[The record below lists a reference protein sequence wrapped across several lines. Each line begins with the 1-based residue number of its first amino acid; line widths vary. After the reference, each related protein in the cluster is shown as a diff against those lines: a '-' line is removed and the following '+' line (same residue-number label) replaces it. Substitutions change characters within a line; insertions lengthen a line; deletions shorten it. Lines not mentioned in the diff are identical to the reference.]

1 MELVKSPNTGVSKWE
16 LAFLKAS
23 FLPHDGVY
31 TKAQP
36 ILVNIFIVYF
46 SNIWMFLAY
55 IFRKTS
61 NQVLWSQKLLLVIY
75 GLFDLLERLIKVIKK
90 ICKVFHTSSIVL
102 HLFANLTGEVGWGSG
117 ESKESKRKTLFLN
130 QWHPDLSLQAIRN
143 SSPISYIEACVRY
156 LHVESLVLPVWL

>member
-1 MELVKSPNTGVSKWE
+1 MELVKNPNTGISKWE
-16 LAFLKAS
+16 LAFLRAS
-23 FLPHDGVY
+23 FLPQDGVY

-36 ILVNIFIVYF
+36 ILVNTFIVYF

-102 HLFANLTGEVGWGSG
+102 HLFANLTSDWSWMGFRRV
-117 ESKESKRKTLFLN
+117 KRK
-130 QWHPDLSLQAIRN
+130 QEKDI
-143 SSPISYIEACVRY
+143 IS
-156 LHVESLVLPVWL
+156 ESMTPWFKSARD